1 MANEDSVLKEVDQ
14 ELAEERQW
22 AMFRK
27 YGPAAITGAA
37 ALVIG
42 VAGWQFWNARQQS
55 LAEDQAIQFES
66 AVDTMVEDEVA
77 GREAMDVIA
86 QDGAGGYSVLARFHR
101 ASSFARAGE
110 RDAAL
115 AAFRRVYED
124 GAAPERLRDL
134 ARLRAAY
141 LALSE
146 GRDAVLEHLGDLAN
160 AESAFSHHANEV
172 AGLAAL
178 EAGDYETALST
189 FRQLTLDVGTP
200 EPVRERAEEFAA
212 LAAAAKSGVNITG
225 AARLEDVLEAV
236 GESAAGETAP
246 EDAPVTSEGGDAGA
260 PAEEDADAEPEA
272 SAASSPDGEDAV
284 QAEGGEEE
292 TPAEENG
299 SE

>member
-27 YGPAAITGAA
+27 YGPAAISGAA

-42 VAGWQFWNARQQS
+42 VAGWQFWNARQHS

-146 GRDAVLEHLGDLAN
+146 GRDAVLEHLGELAN
-160 AESAFSHHANEV
+160 AEGAFSHHANEV

-246 EDAPVTSEGGDAGA
+246 EDAAAA
-260 PAEEDADAEPEA
+260 PADDVPDEAEA
-272 SAASSPDGEDAV
+272 SAAPPSDEDAA
-284 QAEGGEEE
+284 QADAGEAE